1 MNILT
6 LILIIMKTKEELLA
20 VLQNLGLSFCISN
33 PIQEGTWV
41 FKFDKALSFMQKDSI
56 NTEIDY
62 HFGYMVSWHK
72 NWLTVYP
79 EIQSQVLR
87 NFRDTVDNV
96 GEAHQA
102 YFKTFTFRE
111 QKNLSPK
118 QFIIRINFDAPA
130 TKKILKEICW
140 KFQERNNTFCKVLTN
155 NEFLID
161 CAAQVDIEA
170 LKKEHPELII
180 LDIMLPKIDGFE
192 LAKRIRSNSNV
203 PIIIMTALGDEANM
217 LKGYQLNCDDYIV
230 KPFSPKVLVSKANV
244 LLKRINNASNLT
256 NIYKVG
262 PLELNFLTNELKI
275 DGITKEISKTEF
287 ELLAFLIKNKNKACS
302 RTLLLDE
309 IWGLDVYVD
318 GRIVDTYIK
327 NLRKILKP
335 YTYIKTIFG
344 IGYQFEDNY
353 EKN

>member
-102 YFKTFTFRE
+102 YIKTFTFRE

-170 LKKEHPELII
+170 LKKEQQEALKKKHYADECGKLSRR
-180 LDIMLPKIDGFE
+180 LDI
-192 LAKRIRSNSNV
+192 
-203 PIIIMTALGDEANM
+203 
-217 LKGYQLNCDDYIV
+217 
-230 KPFSPKVLVSKANV
+230 PFINV
-244 LLKRINNASNLT
+244 LAMGTDEKLLERHLVTMNRAAGLIAAQDKSEKKLLFYQIFKGDKLSKEKAIKSLGIEIGNADVMRIDFSSLKNAF
-256 NIYKVG
+256 K
-262 PLELNFLTNELKI
+262 
-275 DGITKEISKTEF
+275 
-287 ELLAFLIKNKNKACS
+287 
-302 RTLLLDE
+302 
-309 IWGLDVYVD
+309 
-318 GRIVDTYIK
+318 
-327 NLRKILKP
+327 
-335 YTYIKTIFG
+335 
-344 IGYQFEDNY
+344 
-353 EKN
+353 

>member
-1 MNILT
+1 MQKN
-6 LILIIMKTKEELLA
+6 ILIIEDELNILRILSSYFEKDGYTVFQATDGKE
-20 VLQNLGLSFCISN
+20 GLSLF
-33 PIQEGTWV
+33 
-41 FKFDKALSFMQKDSI
+41 L
-56 NTEIDY
+56 NTKID
-62 HFGYMVSWHK
+62 
-72 NWLTVYP
+72 
-79 EIQSQVLR
+79 
-87 NFRDTVDNV
+87 
-96 GEAHQA
+96 
-102 YFKTFTFRE
+102 
-111 QKNLSPK
+111 
-118 QFIIRINFDAPA
+118 
-130 TKKILKEICW
+130 
-140 KFQERNNTFCKVLTN
+140 
-155 NEFLID
+155 
-161 CAAQVDIEA
+161 
-170 LKKEHPELII
+170 LII

-344 IGYQFEDNY
+344 IGYQFKDNY

>member
-41 FKFDKALSFMQKDSI
+41 FKFDKALDFMQKDSI

-170 LKKEHPELII
+170 LKKEQQEALKKKHYADECGKLSRR
-180 LDIMLPKIDGFE
+180 LDI
-192 LAKRIRSNSNV
+192 
-203 PIIIMTALGDEANM
+203 
-217 LKGYQLNCDDYIV
+217 
-230 KPFSPKVLVSKANV
+230 PFINV
-244 LLKRINNASNLT
+244 LAMGTDEKLLERHLVTMNRAAGLIAAQDKSEKKLLFYQIFKGDKLSKEKAIKSLGIEIGNADVMRIDFSSLKNAF
-256 NIYKVG
+256 K
-262 PLELNFLTNELKI
+262 
-275 DGITKEISKTEF
+275 
-287 ELLAFLIKNKNKACS
+287 
-302 RTLLLDE
+302 
-309 IWGLDVYVD
+309 
-318 GRIVDTYIK
+318 
-327 NLRKILKP
+327 
-335 YTYIKTIFG
+335 
-344 IGYQFEDNY
+344 
-353 EKN
+353 